1 MFCKNSR
8 TILAMAAL
16 EEEQK
21 KAELEKKDNESP
33 SENIV
38 ENAET
43 VNTPSPPEPPLF
55 GYGDVFHHEEEEESK
70 ASHLPPPMYGSFGL
84 PWVAA
89 HPPHSGGHHHPM
101 YPPMHFNPQP
111 HLPPFMMPM
120 HPHPMMQVHN
130 RMKEFG
136 HPYSPPQKPNS
147 DRASAA

>member
-21 KAELEKKDNESP
+21 KAEQEKKDNASP

-38 ENAET
+38 ESVGT
-43 VNTPSPPEPPLF
+43 VNPSPTPEPPMF
-55 GYGDVFHHEEEEESK
+55 GFGDVFHQEEEESK
-70 ASHLPPPMYGSFGL
+70 ELHLPPPMYGSFGL

-89 HPPHSGGHHHPM
+89 HPPHGGGHNHPM
-101 YPPMHFNPQP
+101 YPPMHYQP
-111 HLPPFMMPM
+111 HHPPFMMPM
-120 HPHPMMQVHN
+120 HPHPMLIHN

-136 HPYSPPQKPNS
+136 NSYSPPQKPNS